1 MSTYL
6 PTLTF
11 YFSLLLTPNPS
22 PDLLARVMARL
33 TTLRSA
39 LATMEELE
47 LTAGDID
54 DSDSSDEDDDDGK
67 MLASQAFD
75 MDQDADQFEGFD
87 EEEDEYNSE
96 DEEVTDSMLAG
107 LADEELEELMKDM
120 AGDSDA
126 DALIARVKQ
135 VQRAKLGLPPLEEEE
150 EEVVEVVKKK
160 RGGKSKAEKRI
171 ARRDAAAAQ
180 GVSAPRNP
188 LNLGPLLP
196 PIASTRKNSSAAAS
210 TSRSN
215 NEEDDFLDPISLSHT
230 DLNDKAARK
239 HTLRFHVSQVHQKSV
254 KRESGG
260 KQRIGGDDDLPR
272 KSKEASRREVLKRQE
287 HGGKGKTGEALD
299 GMDWDEEDK
308 REAVGA
314 SGGGDE
320 GEDYYDLVKR
330 ETREGKVAK
339 QVEYDD
345 ARGAEKFVVRSSF
358 LLQPLTLYPQSRTG
372 RDDQR
377 RRCRT
382 TRSDEKDHG
391 QQRIAA
397 ETSQG
402 EPKSSSQETSQ
413 LRKGR
418 QEGRFDEVRL
428 QRRDGDARTWRIS
441 GRKVGYWIQG
451 RQIRS
456 SGWELIACC
465 NVYVQLFISSSF
477 VLVRIDSR
485 HSVFRASSEM
495 AVQRV

>member
-1 MSTYL
+1 MT
-6 PTLTF
+6 
-11 YFSLLLTPNPS
+11 
-22 PDLLARVMARL
+22 RL
-33 TTLRSA
+33 TSLRSA

-54 DSDSSDEDDDDGK
+54 DPDSSDEDDDDGK

-75 MDQDADQFEGFD
+75 MDHDGDDLSD
-87 EEEDEYNSE
+87 EEEEDFNSE

-107 LADEELEELMKDM
+107 LADSELEELMKDM

-150 EEVVEVVKKK
+150 MAMDVEEVPKKKK
-160 RGGKSKAEKRI
+160 RGGRKSKAEKRI
-171 ARRDAAAAQ
+171 EAREAALASGQA
-180 GVSAPRNP
+180 SKNT

-196 PIASTRKNSSAAAS
+196 PIASTRKNASAIAS

-215 NEEDDFLDPISLSHT
+215 NEEDDFLDPVSLSHT

-272 KSKEASRREVLKRQE
+272 KSKEAARREVLKRQE

-299 GMDWDEEDK
+299 GMEWDEEDK
-308 REAVGA
+308 RTAEGA
-314 SGGGDE
+314 SGGGEE

-345 ARGAEKFVVRSSF
+345 ARGAEKLVPP
-358 LLQPLTLYPQSRTG
+358 LLPP
-372 RDDQR
+372 
-377 RRCRT
+377 
-382 TRSDEKDHG
+382 
-391 QQRIAA
+391 
-397 ETSQG
+397 
-402 EPKSSSQETSQ
+402 
-413 LRKGR
+413 
-418 QEGRFDEVRL
+418 
-428 QRRDGDARTWRIS
+428 
-441 GRKVGYWIQG
+441 
-451 RQIRS
+451 
-456 SGWELIACC
+456 
-465 NVYVQLFISSSF
+465 
-477 VLVRIDSR
+477 
-485 HSVFRASSEM
+485 
-495 AVQRV
+495 

>member
-6 PTLTF
+6 PTLAF

-22 PDLLARVMARL
+22 TDLLAKVMTRL
-33 TTLRSA
+33 TSLRSA

-47 LTAGDID
+47 LTAGDIN

-75 MDQDADQFEGFD
+75 MDQDANPFD
-87 EEEDEYNSE
+87 EDEEEYNSE

-107 LADEELEELMKDM
+107 LADSELEELMKDM

-135 VQRAKLGLPPLEEEE
+135 VQRAKLGLPPLEEEM
-150 EEVVEVVKKK
+150 EEVEPKKK
-160 RGGKSKAEKRI
+160 RGRKSKAEKRI
-171 ARRDAAAAQ
+171 EAREAAAAAR
-180 GVSAPRNP
+180 GGHYTPKSSKNL

-308 REAVGA
+308 REAQGA

-345 ARGAEKFVVRSSF
+345 ARGAEKSVPSF
-358 LLQPLTLYPQSRTG
+358 PSLPFL
-372 RDDQR
+372 
-377 RRCRT
+377 
-382 TRSDEKDHG
+382 H
-391 QQRIAA
+391 
-397 ETSQG
+397 
-402 EPKSSSQETSQ
+402 
-413 LRKGR
+413 
-418 QEGRFDEVRL
+418 
-428 QRRDGDARTWRIS
+428 
-441 GRKVGYWIQG
+441 
-451 RQIRS
+451 
-456 SGWELIACC
+456 
-465 NVYVQLFISSSF
+465 
-477 VLVRIDSR
+477 
-485 HSVFRASSEM
+485 
-495 AVQRV
+495 